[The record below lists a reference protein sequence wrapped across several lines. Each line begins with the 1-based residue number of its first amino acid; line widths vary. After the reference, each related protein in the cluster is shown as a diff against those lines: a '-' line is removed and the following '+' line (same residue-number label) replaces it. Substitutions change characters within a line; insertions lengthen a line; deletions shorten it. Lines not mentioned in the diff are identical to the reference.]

1 MYMGCNRSTFFY
13 LEIKINVFD
22 RIHSIIS
29 QRKVK
34 LNTGRQDKSGD
45 IKLLKELLKL
55 HASCRRAAESLN
67 SAKASIGQSID

>member
-1 MYMGCNRSTFFY
+1 MYMGCSRNTFFY
-13 LEIKINVFD
+13 LEMKINVFD